1 VGNKSL
7 IEYHIYNLAHA
18 GFVDI
23 VINHAHL
30 GQMIETALGD
40 GERYGI
46 NIRYSH
52 EPIALETAGGIVK
65 ALPLLESEVGN
76 DPGERPFLIINADIY
91 CEIDFSTLLP
101 ILRQMK
107 ENLDGDFAHLVL
119 VSNPEHHADGDFV
132 LDSGRLEL
140 IGKEK
145 LTFSGIGVY
154 KPAFFKGVEPGLV
167 AKLAPKL
174 CQAIAAGK
182 VSGEHYKGVWVDVGT
197 PERLR
202 RLNVQLSNE

>member
-1 VGNKSL
+1 
-7 IEYHIYNLAHA
+7 
-18 GFVDI
+18 
-23 VINHAHL
+23 
-30 GQMIETALGD
+30 M
-40 GERYGI
+40 
-46 NIRYSH
+46 
-52 EPIALETAGGIVK
+52 
-65 ALPLLESEVGN
+65 ESEVGN

-167 AKLAPKL
+167 AELAPKL

>member
-1 VGNKSL
+1 MTRAGAYLMVSPDSAACPAPARRRARGNPAHPTGPGPTPGL
-7 IEYHIYNLAHA
+7 GPLA
-18 GFVDI
+18 
-23 VINHAHL
+23 
-30 GQMIETALGD
+30 
-40 GERYGI
+40 R
-46 NIRYSH
+46 RS
-52 EPIALETAGGIVK
+52 
-65 ALPLLESEVGN
+65 PL
-76 DPGERPFLIINADIY
+76 
-91 CEIDFSTLLP
+91 
-101 ILRQMK
+101 
-107 ENLDGDFAHLVL
+107 
-119 VSNPEHHADGDFV
+119 PEHHADGDFV